1 VLIIKLFQS
10 NLQLAGAEMKVVCF
24 SPLKYGASV
33 YNLSAFAL
41 IYFFYF
47 AWYHQVSSSKLT
59 FSDPTEECCYISA

>member
-1 VLIIKLFQS
+1 MSVLIIKLCQS

-41 IYFFYF
+41 IYFFILLGIIRF
-47 AWYHQVSSSKLT
+47 LT
-59 FSDPTEECCYISA
+59 QS